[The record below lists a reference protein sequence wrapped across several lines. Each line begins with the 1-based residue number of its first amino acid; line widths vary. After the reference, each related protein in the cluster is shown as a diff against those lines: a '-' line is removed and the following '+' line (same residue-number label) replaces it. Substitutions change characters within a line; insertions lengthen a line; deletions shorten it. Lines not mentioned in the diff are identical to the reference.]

1 MSHCYG
7 GAKAAL
13 ATMHG
18 KASAIA
24 PAMASHLGLEIVTP
38 VGIDTDALGT
48 FTGETPRI
56 GTMREVAI
64 RKARLGMRASGL
76 NIGIASEGSFGPHP
90 VIPFLH
96 VGMELMVFV
105 DDARNRIIT
114 ESLVAEQANYDV
126 ATAADISELD
136 AFLGRVRFP
145 THGLIVRP
153 NQTDSP
159 WWKLHPELVRTCK
172 GVATRDSLA
181 YAISEA
187 ARVSEDRRAQVMT
200 DMRAHMNP
208 TRMKTISDLAARL
221 ARRVAT
227 ECPACGTP
235 GFGRIAFSAGI
246 PCAVCGTESIVPG
259 GDLMGCATCDC
270 ELETRHIPVREYAEA
285 GECPRCNP

>member
-1 MSHCYG
+1 MSECYG
-7 GAKAAL
+7 GEKAAL

-18 KASAIA
+18 KTSAIA

-38 VGIDTDALGT
+38 AGIDTDVLGT

-56 GTMREVAI
+56 GTMRDVAV
-64 RKARLGMRASGL
+64 RKARMGIRASRL
-76 NIGIASEGSFGPHP
+76 TIGIATEGSFGPHP

-105 DDARNRIIT
+105 DDARNLVIT
-114 ESLVAEQANYDV
+114 ESLVAEQTNYGV

-136 AFLGRVRFP
+136 TFLGRVLFP

-153 NQTDSP
+153 NRTDSP
-159 WWKLHPELVRTCK
+159 WWRLHPELVRVYK
-172 GVATRDSLA
+172 GIVTLDGLA
-181 YAISEA
+181 HAISEA
-187 ARVSEDRRAQVMT
+187 ARVSEDGRAQVMS

-235 GFGRIAFSAGI
+235 GFGRIAVSAGI

-259 GDLMGCATCDC
+259 GEVMGCATCDC
-270 ELETRHIPVREYAEA
+270 KLETRYIPVREYAEA

>member
-1 MSHCYG
+1 MSNCYR

-18 KASAIA
+18 KASVVG
-24 PAMASHLGLEIVTP
+24 PAMAAHLGLEIVTAA
-38 VGIDTDALGT
+38 GIDTDVLGT

-56 GTMREVAI
+56 GTMRDVAV
-64 RKARLGMRASGL
+64 RKARLGMRASRL
-76 NIGIASEGSFGPHP
+76 TIGIANEGSFGPHP
-90 VIPFLH
+90 VIPFLR

-105 DDARNRIIT
+105 DDERDLVIT
-114 ESLVAEQANYDV
+114 ESLVAEQTNHDV
-126 ATAADISELD
+126 ATASDISELD
-136 AFLGRVRFP
+136 AFLGRVLFP

-153 NQTDSP
+153 NLTDSP
-159 WWKLHPELVRTCK
+159 WWKLHPELVRIFK
-172 GVATRDSLA
+172 GLVTPEALA
-181 YAISEA
+181 RAISEA
-187 ARVSEDRRAQVMT
+187 ARVSEDGRAQVMT

-235 GFGRIAFSAGI
+235 GFGRIALTTGI
-246 PCAVCGTESIVPG
+246 PCAVCDTESIVPG
-259 GDLMGCATCDC
+259 GDVMGCATCDC
-270 ELETRHIPVREYAEA
+270 KLETRHIPVRQYAEA

>member
-1 MSHCYG
+1 MSNCYR

-18 KASAIA
+18 KASVVG
-24 PAMASHLGLEIVTP
+24 PAMAAHLGLEIVTP
-38 VGIDTDALGT
+38 AGIDTEVLGT

-56 GTMREVAI
+56 GTMRDVAV
-64 RKARLGMRASGL
+64 RKARLGMRASRL
-76 NIGIASEGSFGPHP
+76 TIGIANEGSFGPHP

-105 DDARNRIIT
+105 DDERDLVIT
-114 ESLVAEQANYDV
+114 ESLVAEQTNHDV
-126 ATAADISELD
+126 ATAGDISELD
-136 AFLGRVRFP
+136 AFLGRVLFP

-153 NQTDSP
+153 NLTDSP
-159 WWKLHPELVRTCK
+159 WWKLHPELVRIFK
-172 GVATRDSLA
+172 GLVTPEALA
-181 YAISEA
+181 RAISEA
-187 ARVSEDRRAQVMT
+187 ARVSEDGRAQVMT

-235 GFGRIAFSAGI
+235 GFGRIALTTGI

-259 GDLMGCATCDC
+259 GDVMGCATCDC
-270 ELETRHIPVREYAEA
+270 KLETRHIPVRQYAEA